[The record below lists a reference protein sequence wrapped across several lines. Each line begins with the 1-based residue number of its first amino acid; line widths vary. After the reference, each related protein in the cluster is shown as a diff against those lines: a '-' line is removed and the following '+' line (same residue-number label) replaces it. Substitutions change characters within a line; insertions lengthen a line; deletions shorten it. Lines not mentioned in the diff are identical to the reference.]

1 MVLPTSRTGQCFSF
15 FFHIL
20 FTPCVWNMLDGW
32 PAGQPPYFRHFSHGT
47 CKDMFRLAQRLYQI
61 LCTDR
66 SFLSHWVRT
75 YCQSA
80 GQKEHAVRCGMSK
93 STVRYCRSKP
103 SGWRGCFAVL
113 LYSQIWTYL
122 EASGSVQLC
131 TIGSQSRTSGWK

>member
-1 MVLPTSRTGQCFSF
+1 MVLPTSRTGQCFF
-15 FFHIL
+15 IFFHIL

-75 YCQSA
+75 YCQTA